1 MEKDISYNLGFY
13 IQRISRLITYRHNLM
28 LEEQGIT
35 FSQFKVLLSL
45 WEKDSKTQ
53 NEILEDLLCK
63 PSTLSGLINILE
75 KKELVKRTVDIYD
88 ARIRRIGLTE
98 KGKSLEHVSI
108 GIIDELEAELSKDL
122 TSSEKTNVIAILNR
136 VKMGFEGE
144 LEETD

>member
-1 MEKDISYNLGFY
+1 
-13 IQRISRLITYRHNLM
+13 M

-108 GIIDELEAELSKDL
+108 GIIDKLESELSKDL
-122 TSSEKTNVIAILNR
+122 TSAEKANVIDILSR
-136 VKMGFEGE
+136 VKTGFEE
-144 LEETD
+144 KLEGTD

>member
-1 MEKDISYNLGFY
+1 
-13 IQRISRLITYRHNLM
+13 M

>member
-122 TSSEKTNVIAILNR
+122 TSAEKTNVIAILNR